1 MSFTAEVKDEL
12 ARVPPTC
19 SHCEKATLAALVRIE
34 GTLFF
39 SGQGKYRSEIATDVP
54 SVARLII
61 KLLHELYH
69 LETNLTVRRSVLHK
83 TPNYLIEAPSQPRL
97 APALVDMGVLSPDG
111 GLELGLKPDLVE
123 KQCCTAAYLRGAFLG
138 SGFVSD
144 PRGDFHFEITV
155 ESEDL
160 AGGLV
165 DLLDRK
171 GIRARV
177 MQRRSSYMVYLKS
190 GSAILEFLAFAGAH
204 QSALAMENARVIKS
218 VRNDVNRMTNAE
230 IANQAKAANA
240 SVDQLYAIRVVLEA
254 HGMENLPPA
263 LQDFIKLRVTYP
275 DTVESEDLA
284 GGLVDLLDRKGIRAR
299 VMQRRSSYMVYLKS
313 GSAILEFLAFAG
325 AHQSALA
332 MENARVIKSVRN
344 DVNRMTNAE
353 IANQAKAANASVDQL
368 YAIRVVLEAHGMEN
382 LPPALQDFIKLRVT
396 YPDATLKELGERA
409 NPPLSK
415 SAVYHRVRRIEQ
427 MAKEAQ
433 G

>member
-12 ARVPPTC
+12 SRVGGVC

-39 SGQGKYRSEIATDVP
+39 SGQGKYRIEIATDVP

-61 KLLHELYH
+61 RLLHELYH
-69 LETNLTVRRSVLHK
+69 LKTKLTVRRSVLHK
-83 TPNYLIEAPSQPRL
+83 TPNYLIEVLSQAHL
-97 APALVDMGVLSPDG
+97 AESLADMGVLSADG
-111 GLELGLKPDLVE
+111 GLMLGLKPGLVAKE
-123 KQCCTAAYLRGAFLG
+123 CCTAAYLRGAFLG

-155 ESEDL
+155 ENKDL
-160 AGGLV
+160 ADGLV
-165 DLLDRK
+165 ELLDHK

-190 GSAILEFLAFAGAH
+190 GTAILEFLAFTGAH

-240 SVDQLYAIRVVLEA
+240 SVDQLFAIRAVLESC
-254 HGMENLPPA
+254 GMDNLPPA
-263 LQDFIKLRVTYP
+263 LQDFIR
-275 DTVESEDLA
+275 
-284 GGLVDLLDRKGIRAR
+284 
-299 VMQRRSSYMVYLKS
+299 
-313 GSAILEFLAFAG
+313 
-325 AHQSALA
+325 
-332 MENARVIKSVRN
+332 
-344 DVNRMTNAE
+344 
-353 IANQAKAANASVDQL
+353 
-368 YAIRVVLEAHGMEN
+368 
-382 LPPALQDFIKLRVT
+382 LRVT

-409 NPPLSK
+409 TPPLSK

-433 G
+433 A